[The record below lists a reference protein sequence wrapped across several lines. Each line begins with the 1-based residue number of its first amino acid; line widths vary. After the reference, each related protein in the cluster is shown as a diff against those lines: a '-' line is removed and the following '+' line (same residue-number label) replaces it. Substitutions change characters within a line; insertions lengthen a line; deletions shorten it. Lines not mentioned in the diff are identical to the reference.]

1 MNKSAVKYG
10 EAWAGNVRISYQT
23 SGEGPALVCCHAMGW
38 DHTLWDEH
46 RGRLSSAHQLITFDQ
61 RGSGDSD
68 HPPLLVDDKHAYTI
82 DTFGEDLRAVLDEL
96 GIEKAQILGYSMGAV
111 AALRFATRWPER
123 VDRLVLVSAM
133 ASRLPEEIIKRAK
146 IVEEILNRE
155 GLEETYKFYFS
166 GPLFEGAFNND
177 DFNSKVEHV
186 LKKAT
191 PHGFL
196 GCFRVTID
204 RPSMVNELLKITA
217 PTLILVG
224 ERDRHYLVEADLLV
238 EKIPNARKFV
248 VKNAG
253 HALTFQEPSAFED
266 EVMKF
271 IS

>member
-1 MNKSAVKYG
+1 MNKSSVKYG
-10 EAWAGNVRISYQT
+10 NAWAGDIRIAYQI
-23 SGEGPALVCCHAMGW
+23 SGDGPSLVCCHAMGW
-38 DHTLWDEH
+38 DHTLWDMH
-46 RGRLSSAHQLITFDQ
+46 RGRLSSTHQLITFDQ

-68 HPPLLVDDKHAYTI
+68 HPPLLVGAKHAYTI

-111 AALRFATRWPER
+111 AALRFATKTPER
-123 VDRLVLVSAM
+123 VERLILVSTM

-146 IVEEILNRE
+146 SVEKILKRE
-155 GLEETYKFYFS
+155 GLKETYKFYFS
-166 GPLFEGAFNND
+166 GPLFDGACDND
-177 DFNSKVEHV
+177 DFNKQIECI

-196 GCFRVTID
+196 GCFHVTID
-204 RPSMVNELLKITA
+204 RPSMVNELHKITA

-224 ERDRHYLVEADLLV
+224 ERDRHYLVEADLLS
-238 EKIPNARKFV
+238 EKIPNARKFI

-253 HALTFQEPSAFED
+253 HALTLQEPSVFED